1 MPETDIL
8 SIIAKHVEKL
18 ANSRNPAAYI
28 MLAPETLKSLVG
40 CYLQLNI
47 RINWMGTET
56 IIGLKVIQHP
66 AIRPDGWLLLD
77 RHGRPQN
84 TNLSQDRNEAGK

>member
-8 SIIAKHVEKL
+8 SSIAECVAKL
-18 ANSRNPAAYI
+18 RNSPEPAAYI